1 MSLEEISHHQ
11 VSLFILST
19 DNLTVIFIAYYIDS
33 GTIKCRVPAVT
44 SARSVEIAISTT
56 DGGLIS
62 QRAFLFAYVQELL
75 ILDVIPKKGSLEGE
89 YEFTILGNFEIV
101 VQKGLQTLFWG
112 EEDITDR
119 VTSVETDKIVGLVP
133 PSDYT
138 GRR

>member
-44 SARSVEIAISTT
+44 SPRSVEIAISTT